1 MTSLTDRAQ
10 GMRVHRLGWRGWLWG
25 FMPWSSPHSPLPPF
39 PGPRLSWL
47 LILPQEGLVPPGEHG
62 PTRPRVQRNVLRS
75 HFQLEVSCGV
85 CDPQPPEV
93 RALMLPRAPSL
104 IADELPIH

>member
-1 MTSLTDRAQ
+1 MTSLTGRAQ
-10 GMRVHRLGWRGWLWG
+10 GMRVHRLGGWGWLWG

-62 PTRPRVQRNVLRS
+62 PARPRVQRNVLRS

-85 CDPQPPEV
+85 CDPQTPEV
-93 RALMLPRAPSL
+93 RALMLPGAPSL
-104 IADELPIH
+104 VADELPVH